1 MADTPITLR
10 LTIADPVVGL
20 RYSLQDKKNAPVGAV
35 IAGEGPLSFDVPI
48 RLSDDGRM
56 LGPFVRTE
64 GPTRRFVYIAVGGQ
78 AGDGDRVFSRRAKI
92 DVHDIP
98 AGLLALARQGQ
109 VLEAVLPGRG
119 KDGAPACA
127 TVRLMEDW
135 RLSDQAGSHGRPAS
149 YSLNRSP

>member
-10 LTIADPVVGL
+10 LTIADPVAGL
-20 RYSLQDKKNAPVGAV
+20 HYSLQDNKNAPVDGV
-35 IAGEGPLSFDVPI
+35 IAGEGPLSFDVPV

-64 GPTRRFVYIAVGGQ
+64 GPTRRFVYIAIGGQ
-78 AGDGDRVFSRRAKI
+78 AGGEGLVFNRRAKI

-98 AGLLALARQGQ
+98 SDLLALARQGQ

-119 KDGAPACA
+119 RDGTPTCA
-127 TVRLMEDW
+127 TVRSVEGW
-135 RLSDQAGSHGRPAS
+135 RQV
-149 YSLNRSP
+149 

>member
-10 LTIADPVVGL
+10 LTIVDPVAGL
-20 RYSLQDKKNAPVGAV
+20 HYSLQDKKNAPVNPV
-35 IAGEGPLSFDVPI
+35 IAGDGPLSFDVPV
-48 RLSDDGRM
+48 RLSDDARM

-78 AGDGDRVFSRRAKI
+78 AGGEGLVVSRRAKI

-98 AGLLALARQGQ
+98 TDLLALARQGK

-119 KDGAPACA
+119 KDGKPACA
-127 TVRLMEDW
+127 TVRPLQPW
-135 RLSDQAGSHGRPAS
+135 RQL
-149 YSLNRSP
+149 

>member
-10 LTIADPVVGL
+10 LTIADPVEGL
-20 RYSLQDKKNAPVGAV
+20 HYSLQDKTNAPVDAV
-35 IAGEGPLSFDVPI
+35 IASEGPLSFDVPV

-64 GPTRRFVYIAVGGQ
+64 GPTRRFVYIAIGGQ
-78 AGDGDRVFSRRAKI
+78 AGGDERVFSRRAKV

-98 AGLLALARQGQ
+98 RELLVLARQGK

-119 KDGAPACA
+119 RDGTPACA
-127 TVRLMEDW
+127 TVRPIKGW
-135 RLSDQAGSHGRPAS
+135 RQV
-149 YSLNRSP
+149 

>member
-10 LTIADPVVGL
+10 LTIADPVAGL
-20 RYSLQDKKNAPVGAV
+20 HYSLQDKKNSPVDAV
-35 IAGEGPLSFDVPI
+35 IAREGPLSFDVPI

-64 GPTRRFVYIAVGGQ
+64 GPTRRFVYIALGGQ
-78 AGDGDRVFSRRAKI
+78 AGGDDRVFSRRAKI

-98 AGLLALARQGQ
+98 ADLLALARQGQ

-119 KDGAPACA
+119 KDGTPACA
-127 TVRLMEDW
+127 TVRLLKSW
-135 RLSDQAGSHGRPAS
+135 RQV
-149 YSLNRSP
+149 

>member
-10 LTIADPVVGL
+10 LTIADPVAGL
-20 RYSLQDKKNAPVGAV
+20 HYSLQDKTNAPVDAV
-35 IAGEGPLSFDVPI
+35 IAGEDPLSFDVPV

-64 GPTRRFVYIAVGGQ
+64 EPTRRFVYIAIGGQ
-78 AGDGDRVFSRRAKI
+78 AGGDERVFSRRAKI

-98 AGLLALARQGQ
+98 PDLLVLALQGK

-119 KDGAPACA
+119 RDGTPACA
-127 TVRLMEDW
+127 TVRPIKGW
-135 RLSDQAGSHGRPAS
+135 RQV
-149 YSLNRSP
+149 

>member
-10 LTIADPVVGL
+10 LTIADPVARL
-20 RYSLQDKKNAPVGAV
+20 HYSLQDKKNTPVDAV
-35 IAGEGPLSFDVPI
+35 IAGECPLSFDVPV

-64 GPTRRFVYIAVGGQ
+64 GPTRRFVYIAIGGQ
-78 AGDGDRVFSRRAKI
+78 AGGDERVFSRRAKI

-98 AGLLALARQGQ
+98 LDLLVLARQGK

-119 KDGAPACA
+119 RDGTPACA
-127 TVRLMEDW
+127 TVRPIKGW
-135 RLSDQAGSHGRPAS
+135 RQV
-149 YSLNRSP
+149 

>member
-10 LTIADPVVGL
+10 LTIADPVAGL
-20 RYSLQDKKNAPVGAV
+20 HYSLQDKTNAPVDAV
-35 IAGEGPLSFDVPI
+35 IAGEGPLSFDVPV

-64 GPTRRFVYIAVGGQ
+64 GPRRRFVYIAIGGQ
-78 AGDGDRVFSRRAKI
+78 AGGDERVFSRRAKI

-98 AGLLALARQGQ
+98 PDLLVLARQGK

-119 KDGAPACA
+119 RDGTPACA
-127 TVRLMEDW
+127 TVRPIKGW
-135 RLSDQAGSHGRPAS
+135 RQV
-149 YSLNRSP
+149 